1 MMRLRVLLFAVCM
14 LAVIVPIRAATYYVD
29 AERGNDTNNG
39 TSATAAWK
47 TLNRVNQEKFRPGDS
62 VLFRRGQI
70 WREQLNL
77 QAGGEAERAIT
88 VDAYGEGA
96 LPEISGA
103 DVAPAEGWTVCQSCG
118 ANIWQA
124 GITTQPNVVLFD
136 GTKGNKRA
144 ASGDVKSPGD
154 WNWTAGTLYIYAES
168 DPRRL
173 FLKRGVEVGVRP
185 IAINLTGLAYIT
197 IRNVRVSA
205 ANAAP
210 YALGANIWG
219 IAAGR
224 KGPSPRG
231 LRIERNEIVNS
242 AGDGLHLEG
251 VQGSTVDANLVANN
265 ENVGIQIYRSLEAF
279 PVSDVTVTN
288 NEVHHNHFIGINMAG
303 CPAGESCRTIRN
315 EKQLTVTKVKI
326 TGNKCYANGAGIYL
340 HQTTDSLV
348 SGNIS
353 HDNTDTSRRGEGYGV
368 GLSGSS
374 NNIVERN
381 ECYGAAHAGI
391 ELSIDISKPAVGS
404 SNNIV
409 RYNLVRD
416 NGSNGLMTDYMPTQ
430 GNRFVYNMVF
440 NHPNGSCIFA
450 NNKGHVFANNT
461 CVNNRNG
468 IYLYVSK
475 TTPETGEITVK
486 NNIIVNSQ
494 KYHVVVEKGVQGPIT
509 FDNNEYF
516 PDDRTEFNW
525 KDSPSNFEGWRAKS
539 GGDAKSFVADPLL
552 RSPNPQKAEDFALQS
567 GSPAIG
573 KGENL
578 GAELEEALSAQN
590 GTQASMRATKQPAK
604 WDLGAVRHSSP

>member
-1 MMRLRVLLFAVCM
+1 M
-14 LAVIVPIRAATYYVD
+14 
-29 AERGNDTNNG
+29 
-39 TSATAAWK
+39 
-47 TLNRVNQEKFRPGDS
+47 
-62 VLFRRGQI
+62 
-70 WREQLNL
+70 
-77 QAGGEAERAIT
+77 
-88 VDAYGEGA
+88 
-96 LPEISGA
+96 
-103 DVAPAEGWTVCQSCG
+103 
-118 ANIWQA
+118 
-124 GITTQPNVVLFD
+124 
-136 GTKGNKRA
+136 
-144 ASGDVKSPGD
+144 
-154 WNWTAGTLYIYAES
+154 
-168 DPRRL
+168 
-173 FLKRGVEVGVRP
+173 
-185 IAINLTGLAYIT
+185 YIT

-242 AGDGLHLEG
+242 AGDGRHLEG
-251 VQGSTVDANLVANN
+251 VQESTVDANLVANN

-279 PVSDVTVTN
+279 PVSDVTVSN

-409 RYNLVRD
+409 RYNLVHD
-416 NGSNGLMTDYMPTQ
+416 NGSNGLMTDYMPSQ

-461 CVNNRNG
+461 CVNNRDG

-509 FDNNEYF
+509 FDHNEYF
-516 PDDRTEFNW
+516 PDDRTKFNW

-552 RSPNPQKAEDFALQS
+552 RSPNPQKAEDFALRS

-578 GAELEEALSAQN
+578 GAELEDALSAQN
-590 GTQASMRATKQPAK
+590 GKQASMRATKQPAK
-604 WDLGAVRHSSP
+604 WDLGAVQHSSP

>member
-1 MMRLRVLLFAVCM
+1 MMQLRALLFAVCI
-14 LAVIVPIRAATYYVD
+14 LTIVVPIRAATYYVD
-29 AERGNDTNNG
+29 AERGNDTNSG

-47 TLNRVNQEKFRPGDS
+47 TLSRVNQEKFRPGDA

-70 WREQLNL
+70 WREQLNF
-77 QAGGEAERAIT
+77 QASGEAERAIT
-88 VDAYGEGA
+88 IDAYGEGT

-103 DVAPAEGWTVCQSCG
+103 DLAPAEGWTACQSCG

-136 GTKGNKRA
+136 GTKGIKRA
-144 ASGDVKSPGD
+144 APGDVKSPGD

-185 IAINLTGLAYIT
+185 IGINLTGLAYIT

-219 IAAGR
+219 IAVGR

-251 VQGSTVDANLVANN
+251 VQESTVDANLVANN

-279 PVSDVTVTN
+279 PVSDVTV
-288 NEVHHNHFIGINMAG
+288 
-303 CPAGESCRTIRN
+303 
-315 EKQLTVTKVKI
+315 
-326 TGNKCYANGAGIYL
+326 
-340 HQTTDSLV
+340 
-348 SGNIS
+348 
-353 HDNTDTSRRGEGYGV
+353 
-368 GLSGSS
+368 
-374 NNIVERN
+374 
-381 ECYGAAHAGI
+381 
-391 ELSIDISKPAVGS
+391 

-461 CVNNRNG
+461 CVNNRDG

-494 KYHVVVEKGVQGPIT
+494 KYHMVVERGVQGPIS

-516 PDDRTEFNW
+516 PDDGMKFDW
-525 KDSPSNFEGWRAKS
+525 KDSPSNFDAWRGKS
-539 GGDAKSFVADPLL
+539 GGDAATLFAGPLL
-552 RSPNPQKAEDFALQS
+552 PFPKPPKNQGF
-567 GSPAIG
+567 
-573 KGENL
+573 
-578 GAELEEALSAQN
+578 
-590 GTQASMRATKQPAK
+590 
-604 WDLGAVRHSSP
+604 AVRSGPPDN

>member
-1 MMRLRVLLFAVCM
+1 MMRLRALLFAVCM
-14 LAVIVPIRAATYYVD
+14 LVVIVPIRAATYYVD

-39 TSATAAWK
+39 TSAIAAWK
-47 TLNRVNQEKFRPGDS
+47 TLSRVNQEKFRPGDS

-70 WREQLNL
+70 WREQLNF
-77 QAGGEAERAIT
+77 QASGEAERAIT

-103 DVAPAEGWTVCQSCG
+103 DVAPAEGWTACQSC
-118 ANIWQA
+118 
-124 GITTQPNVVLFD
+124 
-136 GTKGNKRA
+136 
-144 ASGDVKSPGD
+144 
-154 WNWTAGTLYIYAES
+154 
-168 DPRRL
+168 
-173 FLKRGVEVGVRP
+173 
-185 IAINLTGLAYIT
+185 
-197 IRNVRVSA
+197 
-205 ANAAP
+205 
-210 YALGANIWG
+210 GANIWG

-279 PVSDVTVTN
+279 PASDVTVSN

-315 EKQLTVTKVKI
+315 ENQLTVTKVKI

-404 SNNIV
+404 TNNIV
-409 RYNLVRD
+409 RYNLVHD

-461 CVNNRNG
+461 CVNNRDG

-516 PDDRTEFNW
+516 PDDRTKFNW

-604 WDLGAVRHSSP
+604 WDLGAVQHSSP

>member
-1 MMRLRVLLFAVCM
+1 MRMRVLLFALCM
-14 LAVIVPIRAATYYVD
+14 VPLLPARAATYYVD
-29 AERGNDTNNG
+29 AEHGSDSNNG
-39 TSATAAWK
+39 TSPITAWK
-47 TLNRVNQEKFRPGDS
+47 SINKLNQQKFVPGDAI
-62 VLFRRGQI
+62 LFRRGQI

-77 QAGGEAERAIT
+77 QSYGEAQRPIT
-88 VDAYGEGA
+88 IDAYGEGSA
-96 LPEISGA
+96 PEISGA
-103 DVAPAEGWTVCQSCG
+103 DLAPPEGWTACQSCG
-118 ANIWQA
+118 ANIWQSNVA
-124 GITTQPNVVLFD
+124 AQPNVILLD
-136 GTKGNKRA
+136 GSKGTKRPT
-144 ASGDVKSPGD
+144 SGDVKSQGD
-154 WNWTAGTLYIYAES
+154 WNWSNGMLYIYAA
-168 DPRRL
+168 DQPARA
-173 FLKRGVEVGVRP
+173 FPKRGVEIGTRL
-185 IAINLTGLAYIT
+185 IGINLTGMSYVT
-197 IRNVRVSA
+197 IRNLRVSG

-210 YALGANIWG
+210 YALGSNIWG

-224 KGPSPRG
+224 KGPAPRG
-231 LRIERNEIVNS
+231 LRIE
-242 AGDGLHLEG
+242 
-251 VQGSTVDANLVANN
+251 NN
-265 ENVGIQIYRSLEAF
+265 ENVGIQIYRSVEPF
-279 PVSDVTVTN
+279 PVSDVTVSN

-374 NNIVERN
+374 SNIVERN

-404 SNNIV
+404 TNNIV
-409 RYNLVRD
+409 RYNLVHD

-494 KYHVVVEKGVQGPIT
+494 KYHVVVERGVQGPIS

-516 PDDRTEFNW
+516 PDDGMKFDW
-525 KDSPSNFEGWRAKS
+525 KDSPSNFDGWR
-539 GGDAKSFVADPLL
+539 V
-552 RSPNPQKAEDFALQS
+552 
-567 GSPAIG
+567 
-573 KGENL
+573 
-578 GAELEEALSAQN
+578 
-590 GTQASMRATKQPAK
+590 
-604 WDLGAVRHSSP
+604 

>member
-1 MMRLRVLLFAVCM
+1 MMQLRALLFAVCI
-14 LAVIVPIRAATYYVD
+14 LTIVVPIRAATYYVD
-29 AERGNDTNNG
+29 AERGNDTNSG

-47 TLNRVNQEKFRPGDS
+47 TLSRVNQEKFRPGDA

-70 WREQLNL
+70 WREQLNF
-77 QAGGEAERAIT
+77 QASGEAERAIT
-88 VDAYGEGA
+88 IDAYGEGT

-103 DVAPAEGWTVCQSCG
+103 DLAPAEGWTACQSCG

-136 GTKGNKRA
+136 GTKGIKRA
-144 ASGDVKSPGD
+144 APGDVKGPND

-173 FLKRGVEVGVRP
+173 FAKRGVEVGARP
-185 IAINLTGLAYIT
+185 IGINLTGLVYIT

-251 VQGSTVDANLVANN
+251 VQESTVDANVVANN

-279 PVSDVTVTN
+279 PVSDVTVSN

-315 EKQLTVTKVKI
+315 EKQLTVTRIKI

-348 SGNIS
+348 GGNIS
-353 HDNTDTSRRGEGYGV
+353 HDNTDTSRKGEGYGV

-404 SNNIV
+404 SNNTV
-409 RYNLVRD
+409 RYNLVHD
-416 NGSNGLMTDYMPTQ
+416 NGSNGLMTDYLPTQ

-461 CVNNRNG
+461 CVNNRDG

-475 TTPETGEITVK
+475 TTPETGDITVK

-494 KYHVVVEKGVQGPIT
+494 KYHMVVERGVQGPIS

-516 PDDRTEFNW
+516 PDDGMKFDW
-525 KDSPSNFEGWRAKS
+525 KDSPSNFDGWRGKS

-552 RSPNPQKAEDFALQS
+552 RSPNPQKAEDFALRS

-578 GAELEEALSAQN
+578 GAELEQALSAQN
-590 GTQASMRATKQPAK
+590 GTQASMRATKQTAK
-604 WDLGAVRHSSP
+604 WDLGAVQHSRP